1 MGFGDKTRLE
11 SMTVYCGSEGGFEAK
26 KLRRG
31 QNYTS
36 IEERTHIYDRHPCSE
51 GKIIK

>member
-1 MGFGDKTRLE
+1 MGFGDETRFR
-11 SMTVYCGSEGGFEAK
+11 SMTVCCESEGGFEAK

-36 IEERTHIYDRHPCSE
+36 IEEQTHIYDRHPCSE
-51 GKIIK
+51 GKMIE